1 MADMVSERLS
11 GVLLHVTSLPSYG
24 GVGDFGPAAYA
35 FVDWLV
41 SAKQRV
47 WQVLP
52 LNPTGYGN
60 SPYSAISAFAGSPL
74 LVSLELLQ
82 QDGWLQEGDVSGL
95 SGPHGNVDFGR
106 VSETKLPLVEKAA
119 ERFLG
124 SADGILRERYGTFCD
139 TNNSW
144 LLDYARFVVLRREH
158 GYRHWNEWPEALAAY
173 DADALN
179 AWDTEHVHDLQV
191 VYAVQFLFQEQW
203 AALRSYCTQHD
214 VRLMGDMAI
223 FVSYDSADVWANRD
237 LFELDETGVPTA
249 VSGVPP
255 DYFSATGQRWG
266 NPLYRWRYLEQH
278 GFDWWVQRVKRQLEL
293 YDLLRLDHFRGFEAY
308 WRIPATEETALNGEW
323 VEAPGH
329 ALFDRLKAA
338 LGGSLPF
345 IAEDLG
351 VITDKVEKL
360 RTDFDMPGMRV
371 LQFGFAGRGAH
382 LHLPHKYVPNM
393 VVYTGTH
400 DNNTTLGWWLEAP
413 QTDRNNLQTYLG
425 PLAHDNDVVWA
436 MIRAA
441 ERSVAAICLLPLQDL
456 LHLGAEGR
464 MNTPSVPENN
474 WAWRFA
480 PEALH
485 PDIALQLRH
494 ITEQTDRD
502 AYVPDEVEAQVV
514 PRPSEAME
522 SQEPAANSP
531 APDQA

>member
-1 MADMVSERLS
+1 MVSERLS

-35 FVDWLV
+35 MVDWLV

-60 SPYSAISAFAGSPL
+60 SPYSAISAFAGNPL
-74 LVSLELLQ
+74 LVSLQLLVR
-82 QDGWLQEGDVSGL
+82 DGWLAEDDLAGL
-95 SGPHGNVDFGR
+95 ASADGNVDFGR
-106 VSETKLPLVEKAA
+106 VHDEKLPRIEKAA
-119 ERFLG
+119 AAFLAGADNLLRSRF
-124 SADGILRERYGTFCD
+124 DNFCKE
-139 TNNSW
+139 NCSW
-144 LLDYARFVVLRREH
+144 LPDFARYAVLLKQN
-158 GYRHWNEWPEALAAY
+158 GYKHWSEWPKGLADHSSDALATW
-173 DADALN
+173 DAAHTQEL
-179 AWDTEHVHDLQV
+179 AV
-191 VYAVQFLFQEQW
+191 VQAVQFLFQQQW
-203 AALRSYCTQHD
+203 AELRSYCTAND
-214 VRLMGDMAI
+214 VRVMGDMAI

-237 LFELDETGVPTA
+237 LFELDEAGQPTA

-266 NPLYRWRYLEQH
+266 NPLYRWRYMEQH
-278 GFDWWVQRVKRQLEL
+278 GFDWWVERARRQLDL
-293 YDLLRLDHFRGFEAY
+293 FDLLRLDHFRGFEAY
-308 WRIPATEETALNGEW
+308 WRIPAAEETALNGEW
-323 VEAPGH
+323 IEAPGH
-329 ALFDRLKAA
+329 ALFDRLKSA

-371 LQFGFAGRGAH
+371 LQFGFSGRGAH

-400 DNNTTLGWWLEAP
+400 DNNTTLGWWREAP
-413 QTDRNNLQTYLG
+413 EVDRNNLLTYLG

-441 ERSVAAICLLPLQDL
+441 ERSVAAICLLPIQDL

-474 WAWRFA
+474 WTWRYR
-480 PEALH
+480 PEWLH
-485 PDIALQLRH
+485 PDIAAQLRH
-494 ITEQTDRD
+494 ITEQCDRD
-502 AYVPDEVEAQVV
+502 AYVPEPIEEALA
-514 PRPSEAME
+514 PRPAEAME
-522 SQEPAANSP
+522 AQEAEANAPVVAA
-531 APDQA
+531 